1 MNAAIQAVK
10 AANHYDADICLYED
24 IYKIKTIG
32 GIKIMEKDSKVKQD
46 TIVCRVCEEVIDTAH
61 SSEGVKVLYG
71 ICQRCFGSEN
81 LKE

>member
-1 MNAAIQAVK
+1 
-10 AANHYDADICLYED
+10 
-24 IYKIKTIG
+24 
-32 GIKIMEKDSKVKQD
+32 MEKDSKVKQD